1 MPKCS
6 KFQFQSKT
14 LNIKLI
20 FLVFLIGLISI
31 QPIVFGDESK
41 MKETQKNLE
50 VGQMIKS
57 DKIIFEL
64 EKNEKIHVKHVI
76 KYGEWGDNA
85 RKHIE
90 ILEGDHSNLKVSDE
104 DGDALMYGISG
115 QTFGE
120 SKYIVL
126 QQKLGITDLI
136 AEYDLENFLSLKE
149 SLWFKEIEYP
159 FSIEIKITDD
169 VKTIFVNSRPIDIS
183 EVDGINCMGCAMTLE
198 FFDDE
203 KVNSQK
209 ISVDGTNN
217 VLDILSNG
225 EIKNVKYVDVFEFI
239 EFEITN
245 PNQLVVMNIPFE
257 IILNPFDVFLT
268 DVNDATLDQNEQIRK
283 TEFGQDDDS
292 VNVSFRPNKEGI
304 VTIVSATNDEHESL
318 LSQIE
323 KRTQNVEEKILKNDD
338 QKTIDITDEK
348 GNAEIFEEW
357 KGNNANRTVDTD
369 YGVIYGI
376 IGIVIA
382 VIVIG
387 IIIKFK
393 KN

>member
-6 KFQFQSKT
+6 KFQSQSKT

-31 QPIVFGDESK
+31 QPLVFGDESK
-41 MKETQKNLE
+41 MKETHKNLE

-76 KYGEWGDNA
+76 KYGEWGDSA

-115 QTFGE
+115 QTFEE

-136 AEYDLENFLSLKE
+136 AEYDLDNFLILKE

-183 EVDGINCMGCAMTLE
+183 QVAGINCMGCSMTLE
-198 FFDDE
+198 FFDEE
-203 KVNSQK
+203 KMDSQK
-209 ISVDGTNN
+209 VSVNDTIH

-225 EIKNVKYVDVFEFI
+225 EIRNVKYVNELKFI
-239 EFEITN
+239 EFEVTN
-245 PNQLVVMNIPFE
+245 PNQLVMIDIPFE
-257 IILNPFDVFLT
+257 IILNPFNVFLT
-268 DVNDATLDQNEQIRK
+268 DANDTTLDQNEQIRK

-292 VNVSFRPNKEGI
+292 VKISFRPNKEGI

-323 KRTQNVEEKILKNDD
+323 KRNQNVEEEPLKNDE
-338 QKTIDITDEK
+338 QKLTDVSDEN
-348 GNAEIFEEW
+348 GNKEIFEEW
-357 KGNNANRTVDTD
+357 EKNTPNRTVDAD
-369 YGVIYGI
+369 YTVIYGI

-382 VIVIG
+382 VIVVG
-387 IIIKFK
+387 IIIKLK